1 MVEVER
7 HSYDVVVIGAGGA
20 GLRAVIEARERGL
33 KVAVVC
39 KSLFGK
45 AHTVMAEGGC
55 AAAMGNAN
63 PKDNWKTHFGD
74 TMRGGKFLN
83 NWRMAELHA
92 KEAPDR
98 VWELETYGALF
109 DRTDDGRISQ
119 RNFGGH
125 TYPRLAH
132 VGDRTGLELIRTLQQ
147 KVVSLQQEDHAE
159 LGDYEARIKVFAECT
174 ITELLKDQGA
184 IAGAFGYW
192 RESGRFIVFEAPA
205 VVLATGGIGKSFK
218 VTSNSWEYTG
228 DGHALA
234 LRAGATLINMEFVQF
249 HPTGMVWPPS
259 VKGILVTE
267 GVRGDGGV
275 LKNSENS
282 RFMFDYIPPVFK
294 GQYAETEEEADQW
307 LKDNDSARRTPDL
320 LPRDEVAR
328 AINSEVKAGRGTPH
342 GGVYLDIA
350 SRLTPAEI
358 KRRLPSMYH
367 QFKELAE
374 VDITTQ
380 AMEVGPTCHYVMG
393 GVEVDADTGAAT
405 VPGLFAAGECA
416 GGMHGSNRL
425 GGNSLSDLLVFGR
438 RAGLGAADYVR
449 ALSSRPAVSAEAID
463 AAAQQALSPFEGP
476 KDGSAP
482 ENPYALHMD
491 LQYVMNDLVGI
502 IRNADEISRALTLL
516 AELWSRYHNVLV
528 EGHRQYNPGWNLS
541 IDLRNMLLVSE
552 CVARAALQRTES
564 RGGHTR
570 DDHPGMDPNWRRI
583 LLVCRATETMGTGGS
598 GSGDSNCHINV
609 TQQLQTPMRPDLL
622 ELLRDLGV
630 GEILHRRRAGR
641 ASRTE
646 RLNDVQREYAGV
658 ARRRKLWR
666 TPRIHRGG
674 QRGRGRA
681 GRHPP
686 STTDAD
692 TGSRSALELQSWQ
705 VRILLGRDQ
714 RQTATDVHDAD
725 VDIRRGR
732 DRHGHPNADVSGD
745 SRSCYRRLVQLPK
758 SARDPVFR
766 ATQGATAQ
774 RVPNGASRRCTL
786 AGVPQVH

>member
-1 MVEVER
+1 MAEVER

-33 KVAVVC
+33 KVAVVS

-55 AAAMGNAN
+55 AAAMGNTN
-63 PKDNWKTHFGD
+63 PKDNWKTHFAD

-109 DRTDDGRISQ
+109 DRLKDGKISQ

-132 VGDRTGLELIRTLQQ
+132 VGDRTGLELIRTMQQ
-147 KVVSLQQEDHAE
+147 KIVSLQQEDYAE
-159 LGDYEARIKVFAECT
+159 LGDYEARIRVFAETT
-174 ITELLKDQGA
+174 ITELIKDGDA
-184 IAGAFGYW
+184 ISGAFGYI
-192 RESGRFIVFEAPA
+192 RETGKFILFETPA

-275 LKNSENS
+275 LKNSEGK
-282 RFMFDYIPPVFK
+282 RFMFDYIPAVFK
-294 GQYAETEEEADQW
+294 GQYAESEQEADEW

-350 SRLTPAEI
+350 SRLTPEQI
-358 KRRLPSMYH
+358 QKRLPSMYH
-367 QFKELAE
+367 QFKELAG
-374 VDITTQ
+374 VDITKEP
-380 AMEVGPTCHYVMG
+380 MEVGPTCHYVMG
-393 GVEVDADTGAAT
+393 GVEVDADTGAAS
-405 VPGLFAAGECA
+405 VPGLFAAGECS

-449 ALSSRPAVSAEAID
+449 ALSSRPNVADDAVET
-463 AAAQQALSPFEGP
+463 AAKRALAPFENPTNG
-476 KDGSAP
+476 ATA
-482 ENPYALHMD
+482 ENPYT
-491 LQYVMNDLVGI
+491 LQLELQQSMNDLVGI
-502 IRNADEISRALTLL
+502 IRKPEEITEALSRLDQLR
-516 AELWSRYHNVLV
+516 ERFKHIHV
-528 EGHRQYNPGWNLS
+528 EGDRRYNPGWNLAL
-541 IDLRNMLLVSE
+541 DLRSLLLVSE
-552 CVARAALQRTES
+552 CVAKAALERTES

-570 DDHPGMDPNWRRI
+570 DDHPGMDSSWRRV
-583 LLVCRATETMGTGGS
+583 LLVCSA
-598 GSGDSNCHINV
+598 SGDDPVVPDV
-609 TQQLQTPMRPDLL
+609 TVTRKDQVPMRPDLL
-622 ELLRDLGV
+622 DAFDVSEL
-630 GEILHRRRAGR
+630 EKYY
-641 ASRTE
+641 TE
-646 RLNDVQREYAGV
+646 DEL
-658 ARRRKLWR
+658 
-666 TPRIHRGG
+666 
-674 QRGRGRA
+674 
-681 GRHPP
+681 
-686 STTDAD
+686 AD
-692 TGSRSALELQSWQ
+692 HTG
-705 VRILLGRDQ
+705 
-714 RQTATDVHDAD
+714 
-725 VDIRRGR
+725 RRG
-732 DRHGHPNADVSGD
+732 
-745 SRSCYRRLVQLPK
+745 
-758 SARDPVFR
+758 
-766 ATQGATAQ
+766 
-774 RVPNGASRRCTL
+774 
-786 AGVPQVH
+786 

>member
-1 MVEVER
+1 MVDVER
-7 HSYDVVVIGAGGA
+7 HAYDVVVIGAGGA

-33 KVAVVC
+33 RVAVVC

-55 AAAMGNAN
+55 AASMGNTN

-109 DRTDDGRISQ
+109 DRLKDGKISQ

-132 VGDRTGLELIRTLQQ
+132 VGDRTGLELIRTMQQ
-147 KVVSLQQEDHAE
+147 KIVSLQQEDYAE
-159 LGDYEARIKVFAECT
+159 LGDYEARIRVFAETT
-174 ITELLKDQGA
+174 ITELIKDGDA
-184 IAGAFGYW
+184 IAGAFGYI
-192 RESGRFIVFEAPA
+192 RESGNFILFEAPA

-234 LRAGATLINMEFVQF
+234 LRAGASLINMEFVQF

-275 LKNSENS
+275 LKNSDGK
-282 RFMFDYIPPVFK
+282 RFMFDYIPSVFK
-294 GQYAETEEEADQW
+294 GQYAESEQEADQW

-328 AINSEVKAGRGTPH
+328 AINSEVKAGRGSPH
-342 GGVYLDIA
+342 GGVFLDIA

-358 KRRLPSMYH
+358 NRRLPSMYH
-367 QFKELAE
+367 QFKELAG
-374 VDITTQ
+374 VDITKEP
-380 AMEVGPTCHYVMG
+380 MEVGPTCHYVMG

-405 VPGLFAAGECA
+405 VPGLFAAGECS

-449 ALSSRPAVSAEAID
+449 ALSSRPTIGDGAVD
-463 AAAQQALSPFEGP
+463 AAAKRALSPFEAPADGGP
-476 KDGSAP
+476 A
-482 ENPYALHMD
+482 ENPYT
-491 LQYVMNDLVGI
+491 LQLELQQSMNDLVGI
-502 IRNADEISRALTLL
+502 IRNADEVSEALARLDKL
-516 AELWSRYHNVLV
+516 RERFKNLHV
-528 EGHRQYNPGWNLS
+528 EGQRRYNPGWNLA

-552 CVARAALQRTES
+552 CVAKAALQRTES

-570 DDHPGMDPNWRRI
+570 DDHPSMDSSWRKL
-583 LLVCRATETMGTGGS
+583 LLVCEAAGG
-598 GSGDSNCHINV
+598 DEVIPDI
-609 TQQLQTPMRPDLL
+609 TITKKEQTPMRPDLL
-622 ELLRDLGV
+622 ELFDIAELEKYYTDEEL
-630 GEILHRRRAGR
+630 AGHP
-641 ASRTE
+641 
-646 RLNDVQREYAGV
+646 G
-658 ARRRKLWR
+658 R
-666 TPRIHRGG
+666 TPR
-674 QRGRGRA
+674 
-681 GRHPP
+681 
-686 STTDAD
+686 T
-692 TGSRSALELQSWQ
+692 E
-705 VRILLGRDQ
+705 
-714 RQTATDVHDAD
+714 
-725 VDIRRGR
+725 
-732 DRHGHPNADVSGD
+732 
-745 SRSCYRRLVQLPK
+745 K
-758 SARDPVFR
+758 
-766 ATQGATAQ
+766 
-774 RVPNGASRRCTL
+774 
-786 AGVPQVH
+786 

>member
-33 KVAVVC
+33 KVAVVS

-55 AAAMGNAN
+55 AASMGNTN
-63 PKDNWKTHFGD
+63 PKDNWQTHFGD

-109 DRTDDGRISQ
+109 DRLKDGKISQ

-132 VGDRTGLELIRTLQQ
+132 VGDRTGLELIRTMQQ
-147 KVVSLQQEDHAE
+147 KIVSLQQEDYAE
-159 LGDYEARIKVFAECT
+159 TGDYEARIRVFAECA
-174 ITELLKDQGA
+174 ITELLKDGDR

-192 RESGRFIVFEAPA
+192 RDSGKFVVFEAPA

-234 LRAGATLINMEFVQF
+234 LRAGASLINMEFVQF

-275 LKNSENS
+275 LKNSDNK

-294 GQYAETEEEADQW
+294 GQYAETEQEADQW

-328 AINSEVKAGRGTPH
+328 AINSEVKAGRGSPH
-342 GGVYLDIA
+342 GGVFLDIA
-350 SRLTPAEI
+350 SRLAPAEI
-358 KRRLPSMYH
+358 NRRLPSMYH
-367 QFKELAE
+367 QFKELAG
-374 VDITTQ
+374 VDITKEP
-380 AMEVGPTCHYVMG
+380 MEVGPTCHYVMG

-405 VPGLFAAGECA
+405 VPGLFAAGECS

-449 ALSSRPAVSAEAID
+449 ALTSRPSVAEAGID
-463 AAAQQALSPFEGP
+463 TAAKRALAPFEGP
-476 KDGSAP
+476 TNGNAA
-482 ENPYALHMD
+482 ENPYT
-491 LQYVMNDLVGI
+491 LQLELQQSMNDLVGI
-502 IRNADEISRALTLL
+502 IRKSEEITEALGRLDKL
-516 AELWSRYHNVLV
+516 RERFKSLHV
-528 EGHRQYNPGWNLS
+528 EGHRQYNPGWNLA

-552 CVARAALQRTES
+552 CVAKAALERTES

-570 DDHPGMDPNWRRI
+570 DDHPSMDSSWRKQ
-583 LLVCRATETMGTGGS
+583 LLVCRAAGGDEVIPDIS
-598 GSGDSNCHINV
+598 ITREDQV
-609 TQQLQTPMRPDLL
+609 PMRPDLL
-622 ELLRDLGV
+622 ELF
-630 GEILHRRRAGR
+630 EISELEKYYTDEELA
-641 ASRTE
+641 
-646 RLNDVQREYAGV
+646 D
-658 ARRRKLWR
+658 
-666 TPRIHRGG
+666 
-674 QRGRGRA
+674 
-681 GRHPP
+681 HP
-686 STTDAD
+686 
-692 TGSRSALELQSWQ
+692 G
-705 VRILLGRDQ
+705 
-714 RQTATDVHDAD
+714 
-725 VDIRRGR
+725 RRG
-732 DRHGHPNADVSGD
+732 
-745 SRSCYRRLVQLPK
+745 Q
-758 SARDPVFR
+758 
-766 ATQGATAQ
+766 
-774 RVPNGASRRCTL
+774 
-786 AGVPQVH
+786 